1 MTYQNLFEALQSVCG
16 FTALES
22 DMFEIIAAYEK
33 DIAGLSVNAE
43 ETIAPNPTF
52 DKSGYP
58 TDETLEIIEKWSIKN
73 GEFKTK
79 SLIGLSD
86 GLLRYMQAAWDQS
99 MGEAKEVGKG
109 IFVFYDGG
117 WSGNESVMSAFM
129 NNFIMRSVVER
140 IKSNFTVD
148 ILAVQTKKNKEIME
162 GIKDKM
168 RGLLHKELQK
178 VK

>member
-1 MTYQNLFEALQSVCG
+1 MKKPY
-16 FTALES
+16 
-22 DMFEIIAAYEK
+22 
-33 DIAGLSVNAE
+33 
-43 ETIAPNPTF
+43 PTF

-58 TDETLEIIEKWSIKN
+58 TDETLDIIEKWGIKN
-73 GEFKTK
+73 GKFTTK

-148 ILAVQTKKNKEIME
+148 ILAVQTKKNKEIMDE
-162 GIKDKM
+162 IRNKL
-168 RGLLHKELQK
+168 RNLLNNELSELK
-178 VK
+178 

>member
-1 MTYQNLFEALQSVCG
+1 M
-16 FTALES
+16 
-22 DMFEIIAAYEK
+22 
-33 DIAGLSVNAE
+33 
-43 ETIAPNPTF
+43 ETTNPTF

-58 TDETLEIIEKWSIKN
+58 TDETLEIIEKWGIKN
-73 GEFKTK
+73 GKFTTK

-148 ILAVQTKKNKEIME
+148 ILAVQTKKNKEIMDE
-162 GIKDKM
+162 IRNKL
-168 RGLLHKELQK
+168 RNLLNNELSELK
-178 VK
+178 

>member
-1 MTYQNLFEALQSVCG
+1 MKKPY
-16 FTALES
+16 
-22 DMFEIIAAYEK
+22 
-33 DIAGLSVNAE
+33 
-43 ETIAPNPTF
+43 PTF

-58 TDETLEIIEKWSIKN
+58 TDETLDIIEKWGIKN
-73 GEFKTK
+73 GKFTTK

-148 ILAVQTKKNKEIME
+148 ILAVQTKKNKEIMDE
-162 GIKDKM
+162 IRNKL
-168 RGLLHKELQK
+168 RNLLHNELSELK
-178 VK
+178 